1 MPSRYRYLSAVSFP
15 MTGAIVPGG
24 GCADRCV
31 QERGW
36 KHGVVRVR
44 VCGQKKSHNSDEAWF
59 RVEVSVSR
67 SRLIIMKNGPIT
79 TSDKPTADFRNHQI
93 HVSQFRQFS
102 QFGGQHTCTRKKQI
116 EAARVRKQWKGAFN
130 ITAGAD

>member
-1 MPSRYRYLSAVSFP
+1 M
-15 MTGAIVPGG
+15 
-24 GCADRCV
+24 

-67 SRLIIMKNGPIT
+67 SRLIGHERMDQSQRPANLPLTFVPAMFKSVNAASFPI
-79 TSDKPTADFRNHQI
+79 S
-93 HVSQFRQFS
+93 
-102 QFGGQHTCTRKKQI
+102 GGILPLLLGACTGSGGG
-116 EAARVRKQWKGAFN
+116 EVVRKHVFGL
-130 ITAGAD
+130 